1 MVDHQQQET
10 PKFFFC
16 LGTKKVRTFVDI
28 WLDFIAAE
36 TQQHQTHQN
45 AAIAKKDIRHLE
57 LINVQEPAGG
67 IRTQ

>member
-1 MVDHQQQET
+1 M
-10 PKFFFC
+10 
-16 LGTKKVRTFVDI
+16 RTFVDI

-45 AAIAKKDIRHLE
+45 AAIAKKDIRRLE
-57 LINVQEPAGG
+57 LVNVQEPAGG